1 MMHRFEWVGR
11 NCVHKVPLNCLNPR
25 GAAEWVRAKFRG
37 TACTQFLPTHKIN
50 LCIICF
56 IEWAP
61 KSVKKGKIS
70 INIILPDAWKNYA
83 SGNYW
88 THGYEKKNRA
98 SGNYRMH
105 GYEKKIMRPVYLH
118 QHHFTGCM
126 EKSCVR

>member
-37 TACTQFLPTHKIN
+37 TACTKFLPTHEMK

-61 KSVKKGKIS
+61 KSVKRAKIS
-70 INIILPDAWKNYA
+70 INISLPDAWKNHASGKKNHA
-83 SGNYW
+83 SGNFFYR
-88 THGYEKKNRA
+88 THDFVSLLQMTQYQEKRQNF
-98 SGNYRMH
+98 S
-105 GYEKKIMRPVYLH
+105 
-118 QHHFTGCM
+118 HFSVQDCQKM
-126 EKSCVR
+126 